1 MAAWL
6 ATLATVGRRNRGL
19 RVVHI
24 EADETKIAFL
34 DLVLAK
40 PHESTRQRGSLQFLS
55 SLNYDFCNQY
65 RRNRR

>member
-6 ATLATVGRRNRGL
+6 TTLATAGRRNRGL

-24 EADETKIAFL
+24 EADETKTPIL
-34 DLVLAK
+34 DWFLAK
-40 PHESTRQRGSLQFLS
+40 PHESTRRRGSLQFLS